1 MVTIKEKDLVNA
13 IKKLYHINLGVEKG
27 ERVLVFSDFIR
38 ESEKISKKERKR
50 REELLQAAKKT
61 FEVGSEITSTTFVSY
76 DATLSHGAEPPE
88 FLWEEA
94 FGEKIY
100 AELRDS
106 GLLLKLI
113 NKREEEKDLNE
124 ANELIIKNKND
135 AVDVVIAMA
144 NFSVSHTKFRDFLTG
159 LTGARFASLPLFDP
173 SMFFT
178 SMDAD
183 WNLVAERTK
192 IIAEKLTRAN
202 KATVTSP
209 NGTNII
215 LGLKER
221 HGISDT
227 GILKNNGDFG
237 NLPAGEAF
245 IAPVEDTAEGRLV
258 IEWAPTEKLPSPIIV
273 EIKNGKIFLIQGVS
287 KYAMNLRNKLDEN
300 PLNKTIAELGIGTNY
315 MASRIDNILEAEK
328 ISGTIH
334 IAFGD
339 NKSFGGKTR
348 TSFHQDFIVLEPT
361 LTLEYKDGSKEVI
374 VDRKKIVCL
383 EK

>member
-1 MVTIKEKDLVNA
+1 MKEKDLVNA
-13 IKKLYHINLGVEKG
+13 IKNLYHINLGVRKG
-27 ERVLVFSDFIR
+27 ERVLVFSDCIK
-38 ESEKISKKERKR
+38 ESEKISMRERKR
-50 REELLQAAKKT
+50 REELLQTAKKT
-61 FEVGSEITSTTFVSY
+61 FEAGSEITSTTFISY

-88 FLWEEA
+88 FIWEEA
-94 FGEKIY
+94 FGKKIY

-106 GLLLKLI
+106 GLLLKFI
-113 NKREEEKDLNE
+113 NKREEEKDLKE
-124 ANELIIKNKND
+124 AEELIIENKND

-173 SMFFT
+173 SMFLT
-178 SMDAD
+178 SMDVD
-183 WNLVAERTK
+183 WEIVAKRTK
-192 IIAEKLTRAN
+192 LIAYKLTQAH
-202 KATVTSP
+202 KAMITSP
-209 NGTNII
+209 NGTNIT
-215 LGLKER
+215 LGLKGR
-221 HGISDT
+221 DGFSDT

-245 IAPVEDTAEGRLV
+245 IAPVEDTADGMLV
-258 IEWAPTEKLPSPIIV
+258 IEWAPTEKLSSPIV
-273 EIKNGKIFLIQGVS
+273 FEIKNGKIFLVRGVS
-287 KYAMNLRNKLDEN
+287 EYALSLRNKLDEN

-339 NKSFGGKTR
+339 NKSFGGKVR

-361 LTLEYKDGSKEVI
+361 LTLEYEDGSREVI
-374 VDRKKIVCL
+374 VDKKKIVCL

>member
-1 MVTIKEKDLVNA
+1 MKEKDLVNA
-13 IKKLYHINLGVEKG
+13 IKNLYHINLGVRKG
-27 ERVLVFSDFIR
+27 ERVLVFSDCIK
-38 ESEKISKKERKR
+38 ESEKISMRERKR
-50 REELLQAAKKT
+50 REELLQTAKKT
-61 FEVGSEITSTTFVSY
+61 FEAGSEITSTTFISY

-88 FLWEEA
+88 FIWEEA
-94 FGEKIY
+94 FGKKIY

-106 GLLLKLI
+106 GLLLKFI
-113 NKREEEKDLNE
+113 NKREEEKDLKE
-124 ANELIIKNKND
+124 AEELIIENKND

-173 SMFFT
+173 SMFLT
-178 SMDAD
+178 SMDVD
-183 WNLVAERTK
+183 WEIVAKRTK
-192 IIAEKLTRAN
+192 LIAYKLTQAH
-202 KATVTSP
+202 KAMITSP
-209 NGTNII
+209 NGTNIT
-215 LGLKER
+215 LGLKGR
-221 HGISDT
+221 DGFSDT

-245 IAPVEDTAEGRLV
+245 IAPVEDTADGMLV
-258 IEWAPTEKLPSPIIV
+258 IEWAPTEKLSSPIV
-273 EIKNGKIFLIQGVS
+273 FEIKNGKIFLVQGVS
-287 KYAMNLRNKLDEN
+287 EYALSLRNKLDEN

-339 NKSFGGKTR
+339 NKSFGGKVR

-361 LTLEYKDGSKEVI
+361 LTLEYEDGSREVI
-374 VDRKKIVCL
+374 VDKKKIVCL

>member
-1 MVTIKEKDLVNA
+1 MKEKDLVNA
-13 IKKLYHINLGVEKG
+13 IKNLYHINLGVRKG
-27 ERVLVFSDFIR
+27 ERVLVFSDCIK
-38 ESEKISKKERKR
+38 ESEKISMRERKR
-50 REELLQAAKKT
+50 REELLQTAKKT
-61 FEVGSEITSTTFVSY
+61 FEAGSEITSTTFISY

-88 FLWEEA
+88 FIWEEA
-94 FGEKIY
+94 FGKKIY

-106 GLLLKLI
+106 GLLLKFI
-113 NKREEEKDLNE
+113 NKREEEKDLKE
-124 ANELIIKNKND
+124 AEELIIENKND

-173 SMFFT
+173 SMFLT
-178 SMDAD
+178 SMDVD
-183 WNLVAERTK
+183 WEIVAKRTK
-192 IIAEKLTRAN
+192 LIAYKLTQAH
-202 KATVTSP
+202 KAMITSP
-209 NGTNII
+209 NGTNIT
-215 LGLKER
+215 LGLKGR
-221 HGISDT
+221 DGFSDT

-245 IAPVEDTAEGRLV
+245 IAPVEDTADGMLV
-258 IEWAPTEKLPSPIIV
+258 IEWAPTEKLSSPIV
-273 EIKNGKIFLIQGVS
+273 FEIKNGKIFLVRGVS
-287 KYAMNLRNKLDEN
+287 EYALSLRNKLDEN

-339 NKSFGGKTR
+339 NKSFGGKVR

-361 LTLEYKDGSKEVI
+361 LTLEYEDGSREVI